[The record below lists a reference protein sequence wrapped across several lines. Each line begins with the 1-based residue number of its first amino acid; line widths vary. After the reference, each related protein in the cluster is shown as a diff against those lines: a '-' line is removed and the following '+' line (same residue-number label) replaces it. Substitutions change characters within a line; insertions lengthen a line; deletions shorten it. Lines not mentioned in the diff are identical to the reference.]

1 MNRGIKFAKTIFPP
15 ESIERIERLNYFYQK
30 RIKVIV
36 FVTPDFADRI
46 TGAMAQAGAGKIG
59 NYTECSYRANGT
71 GTFRGGKKTNPY
83 SGERGRFEKVNELRL
98 EMICEHRD
106 LNNVLDAML
115 RIHPYDEPAYEVYEV
130 WVRLRT
136 NSANTVKVTFKR
148 PVELKK
154 ILSKINTD
162 LITLNLPE
170 NLSGTKVHEAVIN
183 GSGKQRGTANVPDEN
198 RPVLYLTIHKNNSY
212 NLTLK

>member
-1 MNRGIKFAKTIFPP
+1 MWGIYYIVMNRGIKFAKTIFPP
-15 ESIERIERLNYFYQK
+15 ESIDRIERLNHFYQK

-46 TGAMAQAGAGKIG
+46 TRAMAQAGAGKIG

-71 GTFRGGKKTNPY
+71 GTFRGGKNTNPY

-115 RIHPYDEPAYEVYEV
+115 
-130 WVRLRT
+130 
-136 NSANTVKVTFKR
+136 
-148 PVELKK
+148 
-154 ILSKINTD
+154 
-162 LITLNLPE
+162 
-170 NLSGTKVHEAVIN
+170 KVHPSMSPLMKFMR
-183 GSGKQRGTANVPDEN
+183 SG
-198 RPVLYLTIHKNNSY
+198 
-212 NLTLK
+212 